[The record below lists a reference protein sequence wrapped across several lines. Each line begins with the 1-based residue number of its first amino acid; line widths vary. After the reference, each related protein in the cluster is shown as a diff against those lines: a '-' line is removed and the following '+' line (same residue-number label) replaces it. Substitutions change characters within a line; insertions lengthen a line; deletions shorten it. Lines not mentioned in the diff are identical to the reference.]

1 MNTIK
6 IDKKKIGLKHKP
18 FIIAEMSGNHNQSL
32 ERALKIVDAVAKTGA
47 DAIKLQTYTPDT
59 ITLDV
64 DKNEFFINDKNSL
77 WEGEKLY
84 DLYKTAH
91 TPWDWHKPIMDRAA
105 DLGLICFSSP
115 FDESAVDFLE
125 ELNVPAYKVA
135 SFENS
140 HIPLIKKIISTGK
153 PIIISTGMATLS
165 ELGETVNIIKD
176 HDCKDLILLKCTSN
190 YPADSQNSNIATI
203 PHMRE
208 MFNCE
213 VGLSDHTLG
222 NVSSVMSIA
231 YGVKVIEKHYT
242 LKRSDG
248 GPDAEFSMEPEELFE
263 LSKDIQDA
271 FMATGDAS
279 FERKSVEESNIKFR
293 RSLYIVE
300 DMKKGEV
307 FTDKNLKRIRPGF
320 GIAPKFFKDLLGK
333 SVNQSV
339 ERGTP
344 VSWSIVDKNKT

>member
-213 VGLSDHTLG
+213 VGLSDHTMG
-222 NVSSVMSIA
+222 IGASIA
-231 YGVKVIEKHYT
+231 SIAHGATIIEKHFT
-242 LKRSDG
+242 LDRSDG
-248 GPDAEFSMEPEELFE
+248 GVDSKFSLVPDEMKQLVIESKRAWNSIGEVYYGPSEEEMNSLIFRRSIYI
-263 LSKDIQDA
+263 SKDI
-271 FMATGDAS
+271 
-279 FERKSVEESNIKFR
+279 E
-293 RSLYIVE
+293 
-300 DMKKGEV
+300 KGEIFNKTNIRV
-307 FTDKNLKRIRPGF
+307 VRPGLGLHPRYYKLVLGRKAKTDLSF
-320 GIAPKFFKDLLGK
+320 GTALEWDL
-333 SVNQSV
+333 
-339 ERGTP
+339 
-344 VSWSIVDKNKT
+344 ID